1 MLEDLAKKD
10 KQWRKMALYI
20 CNDKEQADDLV
31 QEMYLYFAD
40 KKGVYNDSYVYFAL
54 KDLFLMTKSK
64 RYVNNRIE
72 FHQLNNN
79 IDFELPDYDYEQ
91 DLKIQ
96 SDIDLINDTLNQSR
110 IEKIIINGIV
120 FDGLRKFSRE
130 SGISINTAQKWKNN
144 FKDKI
149 WQKRNKA
156 G

>member
-149 WQKRNKA
+149 WQKK
-156 G
+156 

>member
-64 RYVNNRIE
+64 RYINNRIE

>member
-64 RYVNNRIE
+64 RYINNRIE

-96 SDIDLINDTLNQSR
+96 NDIDLINDTLNQSR

-130 SGISINTAQKWKNN
+130 SGISINTAQKWKNK

>member
-64 RYVNNRIE
+64 RYINNRIE

-96 SDIDLINDTLNQSR
+96 NDIDLINDTLNQSR

-130 SGISINTAQKWKNN
+130 SGISINTAQKWKNK

-156 G
+156 D